1 MPRGKHL
8 VREYRGVFRPIGRFD
23 GPIAPPPK
31 PEDSERSARP
41 PAYWGKR
48 SPKKKAD

>member
-8 VREYRGVFRPIGRFD
+8 VEETPGGFRPKEKITW
-23 GPIAPPPK
+23 PIKPPREPK
-31 PEDSERSARP
+31 DSERSARP

-48 SPKKKAD
+48 TK